1 MPSGTTL
8 SMNSSSDAQPTG
20 CSIARVSSGLGPMWR
35 ATKRSAGSRD
45 ARAVGMSDVS
55 LRALRKGCGTG
66 RALCANMLLVLLAP
80 QQLVELLRVLDPEL
94 DHPALA
100 IGIAVDER
108 GVGFERRVDRH
119 HRAGEGGVQLRDRL
133 HRLDRAEHIHP
144 PERGAQL
151 RQVHVDDIAQ
161 LPLRVVGDPDL
172 YDRLVVGF
180 LDVFVLLGV
189 AQIGRRLRHAGIAL
203 ARGLRR
209 WRRKVTGA
217 PNPCQANGLA
227 SGNRSDRGARPLAPG
242 SVSRNRSW
250 PHGRTSRRTA
260 TGSGSSLNN
269 TSTPGRPARSHARSV
284 AAAAAA
290 VATIASGRAATRASA
305 FSTALPPATRRTA
318 RPASE

>member
-1 MPSGTTL
+1 MSAGTTL
-8 SMNSSSDAQPTG
+8 SMNSSSDAAPTS

-35 ATKRSAGSRD
+35 ATKRSAGSRE
-45 ARAVGMSDVS
+45 ARAVGMMEG
-55 LRALRKGCGTG
+55 LF
-66 RALCANMLLVLLAP
+66 ANLLLVLLAP
-80 QQLVELLRVLDPEL
+80 QELVELLRILDPEP

-100 IGIAVDER
+100 VGIAVDER
-108 GVGFERRVDRH
+108 GVAFQRRVDRRH
-119 HRAGEGGVQLRDRL
+119 CAGEGGVQLRDRL
-133 HRLDRAEHIHP
+133 HGLDRPEHIHP
-144 PERGAQL
+144 PERGSQL

-161 LPLRVVGDPDL
+161 FSLRVIGNPDL
-172 YDRLVVGF
+172 HDRLVVGF
-180 LDVFVLLGV
+180 LDVLVLFGV

-209 WRRKVTGA
+209 GRRKVTGA
-217 PNPCQANGLA
+217 PNLCQANGLA
-227 SGNRSDRGARPLAPG
+227 SGNRSGRGARPLAPG
-242 SVSRNRSW
+242 SASRSRSW

-260 TGSGSSLNN
+260 TGSGSSLSS

-305 FSTALPPATRRTA
+305 LSTALPPATRRTA